1 MASETD
7 SSLEKQC
14 EELYA
19 SLFISFGY
27 TDERAREE
35 VRKVIAECKAQ
46 AKAEGW
52 EKRPEKFGN
61 WLLENAKLGNTMA
74 IKIVEKA
81 RRNGVRD
88 EDISNYWNMKEW
100 ERRLLIWYDN
110 IFRIAGYEKFLN
122 EGLSEDLAV
131 KKLNKSFPYYGD
143 PDDSSKC
150 SGEDRPLPYE
160 IKDRVNS
167 YMIKCGFS
175 NFEEIEAKLRNYSS
189 VNAFIRAEMRKGA
202 L

>member
-1 MASETD
+1 MQSAIKSGG
-7 SSLEKQC
+7 L
-14 EELYA
+14 
-19 SLFISFGY
+19 
-27 TDERAREE
+27 
-35 VRKVIAECKAQ
+35 
-46 AKAEGW
+46 